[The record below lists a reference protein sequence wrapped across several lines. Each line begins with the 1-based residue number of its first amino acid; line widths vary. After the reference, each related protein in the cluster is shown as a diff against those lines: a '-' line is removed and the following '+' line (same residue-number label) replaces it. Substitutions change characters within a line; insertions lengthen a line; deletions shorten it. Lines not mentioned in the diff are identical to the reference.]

1 MPPRVSSPLWH
12 MAECVQ
18 ARCQTGV
25 KILATELQNVRKK
38 SAPPSSV
45 LQSHSKRY
53 MQYLSCGV
61 CGRLSVED
69 RQGATGFWR
78 AVPTAPSRCKT
89 RAEVKHG
96 HFQQE
101 IRLSDNAG
109 QLYIGQ
115 PQVRER
121 QSATDKS
128 SAQGWTL
135 QNSFAVLGNGAC
147 VLPSGHAL
155 HARTNG
161 HQCVVQSL
169 PSACP
174 LENQIVV
181 VASSQCFLPSPRRAG
196 SMHGA
201 VPSR

>member
-1 MPPRVSSPLWH
+1 MCASSVST
-12 MAECVQ
+12 
-18 ARCQTGV
+18 RCEDFGDRTQS
-25 KILATELQNVRKK
+25 VRKIY
-38 SAPPSSV
+38 APPSSV

-78 AVPTAPSRCKT
+78 AVPIAQSRFRM
-89 RAEVKHG
+89 RAKVKHG

-101 IRLSDNAG
+101 IRLSESAN

-121 QSATDKS
+121 QWATDKS
-128 SAQGWTL
+128 SAQGLTL
-135 QNSFAVLGNGAC
+135 QNSFAALGNGAC
-147 VLPSGHAL
+147 VRPSGHAL

-174 LENQIVV
+174 LENQIQCT
-181 VASSQCFLPSPRRAG
+181 SSPIHAGRG

>member
-1 MPPRVSSPLWH
+1 M
-12 MAECVQ
+12 
-18 ARCQTGV
+18 
-25 KILATELQNVRKK
+25 ATELQNVHKK
-38 SAPPSSV
+38 YAPPSSV

-78 AVPTAPSRCKT
+78 AAPIAQSRFRM
-89 RAEVKHG
+89 RAKVKHG

-101 IRLSDNAG
+101 IRLSENAS

-128 SAQGWTL
+128 SAQGLTL
-135 QNSFAVLGNGAC
+135 QNSFAALGNGAC
-147 VLPSGHAL
+147 VRPSGHAL

-181 VASSQCFLPSPRRAG
+181 VASSQCVSSPVHAGRGINAWCSSFPLNFL
-196 SMHGA
+196 
-201 VPSR
+201 